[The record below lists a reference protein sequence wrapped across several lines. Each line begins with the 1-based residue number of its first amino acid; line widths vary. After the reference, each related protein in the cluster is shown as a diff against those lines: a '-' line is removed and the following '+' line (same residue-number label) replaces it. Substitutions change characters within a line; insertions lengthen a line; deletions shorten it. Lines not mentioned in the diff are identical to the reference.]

1 MSHDTGSI
9 INSNYTANKWMKT
22 VRAAHEAREDTRAAM
37 QAGAAEYSNYLPPD
51 QCEELSPEGKAV
63 MGVMYE

>member
-1 MSHDTGSI
+1 M
-9 INSNYTANKWMKT
+9 NT

-37 QAGAAEYSNYLPPD
+37 QAGTAEYSNYLPPD